1 MLTANSTIHSMCLNG
16 AYPMRCFLCR
26 VHRSLLALR
35 DSGHTPAL
43 CSGRFQQRNHQ
54 RKAQRYKK
62 CGTKLFPHDSYK
74 KQSLTCSASARNTC
88 GRDSNFSMLF
98 CTHLQRIMEMPF
110 VLIKGLQRNV
120 ISKEANLQIRNP
132 QIMRVDC
139 KLLSFKA
146 TDLWGS
152 WSGVKN

>member
-1 MLTANSTIHSMCLNG
+1 MELIQCGVFSAGCIAASWHLGTADTPQHYAQGDSSSEITNKKRKDTKSVVRN
-16 AYPMRCFLCR
+16 CFHMTATR
-26 VHRSLLALR
+26 
-35 DSGHTPAL
+35 
-43 CSGRFQQRNHQ
+43 
-54 RKAQRYKK
+54 
-62 CGTKLFPHDSYK
+62 